1 MDQGVISIL
10 KSYYLRNTFCKATA
24 ITDSSDVC
32 AQSKLKTLWKGL
44 TILCSIKHIQYAAGT
59 VKKKKKNSNVIIWES
74 ITPNKSY
81 DFSSNLTYHPF
92 R

>member
-10 KSYYLRNTFCKATA
+10 KSYYLRNTFCKAIA

-59 VKKKKKNSNVIIWES
+59 VKKKKKKKFMLHSL
-74 ITPNKSY
+74 
-81 DFSSNLTYHPF
+81 FLLLL
-92 R
+92 

>member
-10 KSYYLRNTFCKATA
+10 KSYYLRNTFCKAIA

-44 TILCSIKHIQYAAGT
+44 TILCSIKNIQYAAGT
-59 VKKKKKNSNVIIWES
+59 VKKKKKKKKKFILLS
-74 ITPNKSY
+74 
-81 DFSSNLTYHPF
+81 FFFFLF
-92 R
+92 